1 MSEVVCV
8 GALDAAVPVG
18 VGAEDELHPTS
29 TGTTIDASVSQEKE
43 RMRMLQGEALERGS
57 PTKMKRWSRR
67 DRPSAPPRVLSTHG
81 AAARDRISAGAA
93 RFFVVFGKRAR
104 DCYRPASMGIVSWIV
119 FGLLAG
125 IVAKFVMPGKDGGGF
140 ITTTLLGI
148 LGAIVGGVIGN
159 RMGWGSITGFN
170 LPSFGLAVGGALVVL
185 VVHRLLR

>member
-1 MSEVVCV
+1 
-8 GALDAAVPVG
+8 
-18 VGAEDELHPTS
+18 
-29 TGTTIDASVSQEKE
+29 
-43 RMRMLQGEALERGS
+43 
-57 PTKMKRWSRR
+57 
-67 DRPSAPPRVLSTHG
+67 
-81 AAARDRISAGAA
+81 
-93 RFFVVFGKRAR
+93 
-104 DCYRPASMGIVSWIV
+104 MGIVSWIV

-148 LGAIVGGVIGN
+148 LGAIVGGVVGN

>member
-1 MSEVVCV
+1 
-8 GALDAAVPVG
+8 
-18 VGAEDELHPTS
+18 
-29 TGTTIDASVSQEKE
+29 
-43 RMRMLQGEALERGS
+43 
-57 PTKMKRWSRR
+57 
-67 DRPSAPPRVLSTHG
+67 
-81 AAARDRISAGAA
+81 
-93 RFFVVFGKRAR
+93 
-104 DCYRPASMGIVSWIV
+104 MGIVSWIV

>member
-1 MSEVVCV
+1 
-8 GALDAAVPVG
+8 
-18 VGAEDELHPTS
+18 
-29 TGTTIDASVSQEKE
+29 
-43 RMRMLQGEALERGS
+43 
-57 PTKMKRWSRR
+57 
-67 DRPSAPPRVLSTHG
+67 
-81 AAARDRISAGAA
+81 
-93 RFFVVFGKRAR
+93 
-104 DCYRPASMGIVSWIV
+104 MGIVSWIV

-170 LPSFGLAVGGALVVL
+170 LPSFGLAVGGALAVL